1 MIIEFSLREVGCR
14 ACNWWGEWY
23 NRRNMESVDIE
34 RFVEEGVHNL
44 PAYFRNQIENLAI
57 VVEDWADRET
67 LRIAGVRHPAQ
78 LLGFYHGV
86 PLTKRTSNYM
96 LVMPD
101 KISIYRQP
109 ILMQCRT
116 WEEARALTQRVLR
129 HEVAHYFGI
138 DDDRL
143 REIGAY

>member
-1 MIIEFSLREVGCR
+1 
-14 ACNWWGEWY
+14 
-23 NRRNMESVDIE
+23 MEPLDFE
-34 RFVEEGVHNL
+34 RFVDEALSDL
-44 PAYFRNQIENLAI
+44 PAYFRDRLDNVAI
-57 VVEDWADRET
+57 IVEDWPDPET
-67 LRIAGVRHPAQ
+67 LRIAGIKRPTD

-86 PLTKRTSNYM
+86 PLTRRTSGYM

-116 WEEARALTQRVLR
+116 WSEVKALVTHVVR

-138 DDDRL
+138 SDDRL
-143 REIGAY
+143 KEMGAY

>member
-1 MIIEFSLREVGCR
+1 
-14 ACNWWGEWY
+14 
-23 NRRNMESVDIE
+23 MESLDFE
-34 RFVEEGVHNL
+34 RFVDEALQDV
-44 PAYFRNQIENLAI
+44 PAYFRNQIVNLAV
-57 VVEDWADRET
+57 VVEDWPDRQT
-67 LRIAGVRHPAQ
+67 LHMAGVRHPAE

-96 LVMPD
+96 LVAPD

-109 ILMQCRT
+109 ILLQCRS

-143 REIGAY
+143 RQIGAY